1 MTLIRPD
8 AAAGLKRWAEPLAA
22 LALIGWGLWWGV
34 TSFGVIRW
42 LGFVLITVG
51 GALLVLG
58 IRRARFWRGA
68 GGLGH
73 VEVDEGSI
81 TYFAPEGGGTLAID
95 ALTGIALVQRGH
107 GPRAWELTAPAVP
120 PVWIPLDASGAQ
132 ALFDVFANLPG
143 LEMQALLRH
152 LNTAQQGDVVIWHR
166 NDTRLH

>member
-22 LALIGWGLWWGV
+22 LALIGWGLWWGL

-42 LGFVLITVG
+42 LGFALIIVG

-58 IRRARFWRGA
+58 IRRARFWRGT

-81 TYFAPEGGGTLAID
+81 AYFGPENGGAVAID
-95 ALTGIALVQRGH
+95 ALKYIMLVQRDRG
-107 GPRAWELTAPAVP
+107 RREWELAAPAVP
-120 PVWIPLDASGAQ
+120 PVWIPVDASGAQ

-143 LEMQALLRH
+143 MDMQALLRH
-152 LNTAQQGDVVIWHR
+152 LNAPHANDVVIWRR
-166 NDTRLH
+166 NDARLH